1 MSVGNIGIFKTAE
14 AIENLAALVDLAI
27 SNVDTRIKEL
37 DQAYAAEVE
46 MYREY
51 RALPWLTR
59 LFSAPPVIDDN
70 DDIYAFGTKSCL
82 ISLRLELVGINNLIV
97 HGADEIRI
105 SSKSMGNIVK
115 WSKIP

>member
-59 LFSAPPVIDDN
+59 LFSAPPVIDG
-70 DDIYAFGTKSCL
+70 IYAFGTKSGL
-82 ISLRLELVGINNLIV
+82 ISLRLELVSINNLIV